1 MADLNKVMLI
11 GNLTRDPEVRYTPK
25 GTAVGDLAIA
35 LNNTYKSPDGQ
46 TREEVCY
53 VDIVAWDRQ
62 AEVCKEYLKKGAP
75 IFVEGRLQLD
85 QWETKEG
92 EKRSRLRVR
101 AERIQFLSGRRDGP
115 GGGEGGAPRSEARP
129 EARPESRSGGGSSYP
144 PRRESAAPS
153 RPAEPA
159 HDDFHDAPPSDD
171 DVPF

>member
-35 LNNTYKSPDGQ
+35 LNNSYKAPDGQ
-46 TREEVCY
+46 IREEVCY

-62 AEVCKEYLKKGAP
+62 AEVCKQYLQKGAP

-101 AERIQFLSGRRDGP
+101 AERIQFLGRP
-115 GGGEGGAPRSEARP
+115 KEGAGAPA
-129 EARPESRSGGGSSYP
+129 AGAGESRGSYA
-144 PRRESAAPS
+144 PRRESSQAPS
-153 RPAEPA
+153 RSSEPA
-159 HDDFHDAPPSDD
+159 QSHPPDDFHDAPSDD